1 MPDSSHSPIDTP
13 TSVHVRAV
21 READLDRIAEIE
33 RVSFSDPWSRPS
45 FSQLLRDRRVHFIVA
60 CTPDDIIHGYA
71 VAWFVLDEGE
81 IANIAVQPDF
91 RGQGIGRTLLQSVTE
106 AAAARRASALYLE
119 VRDSNEPARAM
130 YSAHGFVQV
139 GRRNRYYRRPVEDAL
154 VLRLALP
161 ARARCASE

>member
-1 MPDSSHSPIDTP
+1 MPDSSPPPTDTP
-13 TSVHVRAV
+13 TSVHLRPVRDG
-21 READLDRIAEIE
+21 DLDRIAEIE
-33 RVSFSDPWSRPS
+33 RASFTDPWSRPS
-45 FSQLLRDRRVHFIVA
+45 FAQLLRDRRVHFIVA
-60 CTPDDIIHGYA
+60 CTPDGIIRGYA

-81 IANIAVQPDF
+81 IANIAVQPDC
-91 RGQGIGRTLLQSVTE
+91 RGQGIGRTLLRSVTE

-119 VRDSNEPARAM
+119 VRDSNASARAM

-161 ARARCASE
+161 ARG